1 MTLANLGLASPGP
14 SHAPT
19 TRPGSAMTLG
29 DSAQP
34 LVVMR
39 KQDLDDF
46 LRETKSRCE
55 SRVDHVRQSVAV
67 IRVDFVDSLRV
78 INLD

>member
-1 MTLANLGLASPGP
+1 MTLANLGLASP

-55 SRVDHVRQSVAV
+55 SRVDHVRQTVSV
-67 IRVDFVDSLRV
+67 ISVDVVDRLRV
-78 INLD
+78 EILD